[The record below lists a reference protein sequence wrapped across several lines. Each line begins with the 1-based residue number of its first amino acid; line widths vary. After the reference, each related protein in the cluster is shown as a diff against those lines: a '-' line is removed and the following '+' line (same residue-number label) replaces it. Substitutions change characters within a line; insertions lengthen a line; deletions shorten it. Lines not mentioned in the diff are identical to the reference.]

1 MTRKRDER
9 AKTASLFPDFEAT
22 QEEASIRDLVDQ
34 QKTLAKEMLSEM
46 LSTAPGGIVF
56 VGILDAM
63 LEAFMLRETNVKD
76 VCVELAKL
84 GKIENTWGAGG
95 RKPTDQTMIKLASA

>member
-9 AKTASLFPDFEAT
+9 ANTASLFADFEAA
-22 QEEASIRDLVDQ
+22 QKEASINDLVDE
-34 QKTLAKEMLSEM
+34 QKVLAKEMLLEM
-46 LSTAPGGIVF
+46 LSVVPAGIVF

-63 LEAFMLRETNVKD
+63 LQAFMLRETNVKD
-76 VCVELAKL
+76 VCVELAKM

-95 RKPTDQTMIKLASA
+95 RKPTDETMIKLASA